1 MIGHVTS
8 SVLCKDSTYRPRDI
22 VGQRRSFIHFT
33 LAAFMARYYGWFQFN
48 PQVGHIKCTERVFE
62 PLLATY
68 VPISIGEK
76 STGFICFTFRNFDD
90 QVFIIGGLNLIPNKC
105 IERVL
110 GLLPIAI
117 TRIFPHWPM
126 GFTL

>member
-22 VGQRRSFIHFT
+22 AGQRRSFIHFT

-48 PQVGHIKCTERVFE
+48 PQLGHIKCTERVFE

-68 VPISIGEK
+68 IDEK
-76 STGFICFTFRNFDD
+76 CTGFIRFIFRNFDD
-90 QVFIIGGLNLIPNKC
+90 QVL
-105 IERVL
+105 
-110 GLLPIAI
+110 
-117 TRIFPHWPM
+117 
-126 GFTL
+126 